1 LRALI
6 TGAGGQ
12 LGSDL
17 TDLLPR
23 AAAFGH
29 RELPVED
36 AAAVRLA
43 IETSRPEVV
52 FNAAADNAVDAA
64 EADPARAETVN
75 GRGAQSVAVACAELG
90 VRLIHFSTNY
100 VFDGAAPDPYS
111 EDDEPHPL
119 GAYARSKLLGER
131 LVLEALPAALVIR
144 SSGLFGVRGSAVKGG
159 SFPER
164 IVARANLGQPL
175 RVVSDQLLNPT
186 YTRDLAAAAIE
197 LAGRRLEGVIHVVAE
212 GCCSYLELAER
223 SLSLAG
229 VQARVEAITS
239 DALAAPAP
247 RPRNGCLVSRHI
259 GPLRPWQ
266 DGLADYFAELELTR
280 AEG

>member
-17 TDLLPR
+17 TDLLPG

-29 RELPVED
+29 RELPVDD

-43 IETSRPEVV
+43 IETARPEVV

-64 EADPARAETVN
+64 EADPASAEVVN
-75 GRGAQSVAVACAELG
+75 GRGAQSVALACAELG
-90 VRLIHFSTNY
+90 VRLVHFSTNY

-111 EDDEPHPL
+111 EDDEPNPL

-131 LVLEALPAALVIR
+131 LVLKALPAALVVR

-164 IVARANLGQPL
+164 IVARARQGQPL
-175 RVVSDQLLNPT
+175 RVVSDQRLNPT

-212 GCCSYLELAER
+212 GCCSYVELAER
-223 SLSLAG
+223 SLGLAG
-229 VQARVEAITS
+229 VQARVDPITS

-247 RPRNGCLVSRHI
+247 RPRNGCLVSRRT

-266 DGLADYFAELELTR
+266 EGLADYFSELELAKR
-280 AEG
+280 

>member
-1 LRALI
+1 LHVLI

-17 TDLLPR
+17 TDLLPG

-36 AAAVRLA
+36 TAAVRQA
-43 IETSRPEVV
+43 IERSQPEVV

-64 EADPARAETVN
+64 EADPARAEAVN
-75 GRGAQSVAVACAELG
+75 GRGAQAVAIACADLG
-90 VRLIHFSTNY
+90 VRLVHFSTNY
-100 VFDGAAPDPYS
+100 VFDGAAADPYS
-111 EDDEPHPL
+111 EEDEPNPL
-119 GAYARSKLLGER
+119 GAYARSKLMGER

-164 IVARANLGQPL
+164 IVARARQGQPL
-175 RVVSDQLLNPT
+175 RVVSDQRLNPT

-197 LAGRRLEGVIHVVAE
+197 LARQRLEGVIHVVAA

-229 VQARVEAITS
+229 VQARLEPITTDS
-239 DALAAPAP
+239 LAAPAP
-247 RPRNGCLVSRHI
+247 RPKNGCLVSTRTS
-259 GPLRPWQ
+259 PLRPWQ
-266 DGLADYFAELELTR
+266 EGLAGYFAELSR
-280 AEG
+280 G